1 MSNLPKEIVMTLPK
15 FLLPKFLLI
24 AAIMAFTPV
33 PSILAQTGAT
43 KLYRQMSPTEQAVFV
58 QERSRE
64 LARQISGSEYEF
76 TPAFEME
83 IQKHID
89 SYVRRIRNNPGDRP
103 GKSDVRVVFSR
114 GSALAPTLIA
124 TFKAQNVSPLIGL
137 YLPMI
142 ESEYVN
148 VPGANSMGAVGMFQ
162 FLPQTG
168 KRYGLSSDDLLSVEK
183 SADAA
188 ARYIAHNIT
197 LFAGDPMKEALA
209 VLSYNRGTPNT
220 KRDLELVLNDSNRQ
234 CSICALTA
242 AKHQLDKTF
251 NDENVHY
258 VPRFF
263 AAAIIGENPQVFDLQ
278 LAPLSS
284 FERKP

>member
-1 MSNLPKEIVMTLPK
+1 MTK
-15 FLLPKFLLI
+15 RTLLI
-24 AAIMAFTPV
+24 MGAI
-33 PSILAQTGAT
+33 ILALTPARSISAQSAV

-64 LARQISGSEYEF
+64 LARQISGGEYEF
-76 TPAFEME
+76 TTAFEME

-89 SYVRRIRNNPGDRP
+89 SYLRRIGNNPSDRQ
-103 GKSDVRVVFSR
+103 GKSDPRLAYHR
-114 GSALAPTLIA
+114 GSALAPKLIA
-124 TFKAQNVSPLIGL
+124 TFKAQSVSPLIGL
-137 YLPMI
+137 YLPMV

-148 VPGANSMGAVGMFQ
+148 IPSAKPAGAVGMFQ
-162 FLPQTG
+162 FLPATG
-168 KRYGLSSDDLLSVEK
+168 KIYGLTTDDLLSVDK

-188 ARYIAHNIT
+188 ARYIAGSIAA
-197 LFAGDPMKEALA
+197 FSGDPMKEALA
-209 VLSYNRGTPNT
+209 ILSYNRGIPST
-220 KRDLELVLNDSNRQ
+220 RSDLERVLDDSNKQ

-251 NDENVHY
+251 NEESVHY

-263 AAAIIGENPQVFDLQ
+263 AAAIIGENPQAFDLQ

-284 FERKP
+284 FERQD